1 MSDEEIKE
9 SAERHGITGITPV
22 HVLGGK
28 LIKFLTIV
36 DTNLKRYAGEF
47 LFNLCGDQATF
58 IKRVGYGA
66 GAHMVAIRAGTI
78 GGIIAQQDKER
89 EEREATANLSVAAQG
104 EAQGDAAVAE
114 VIEVIKQE
122 EGEESASTSNA
133 KE

>member
-9 SAERHGITGITPV
+9 AAERQQIIGVTPP

-28 LIKFLTIV
+28 LTKFLTIV

-47 LFNLCGDQATF
+47 LFNLCGDQGTF
-58 IKRVGYGA
+58 IKRVGYGP

-89 EEREATANLSVAAQG
+89 EEREANRMKEQSSV
-104 EAQGDAAVAE
+104 E
-114 VIEVIKQE
+114 VVEDDE
-122 EGEESASTSNA
+122 GGEGEGDDADQADGAAGDSN
-133 KE
+133 